1 MTLSC
6 AIFNELKFLCR
17 LQILTKLVYNGI
29 FNLTALRV
37 CIVISIVESF
47 LLCPSMLL
55 LGRVSSIFHHIWV
68 TEEKDFDCHSSQAHC
83 YTKRPPLKFSKLI
96 GIVVEWDKY
105 LLWKACCVLRIIF
118 RTKSKSLFAQLAI
131 RHRVA
136 PCLYKNVLL

>member
-1 MTLSC
+1 
-6 AIFNELKFLCR
+6 
-17 LQILTKLVYNGI
+17 
-29 FNLTALRV
+29 
-37 CIVISIVESF
+37 
-47 LLCPSMLL
+47 MLL

-118 RTKSKSLFAQLAI
+118 RTKSKSLFAQLAT
-131 RHRVA
+131 RHQVA
-136 PCLYKNVLL
+136 PCLYRNMLLWHSLLYICVCLLLNVERRPTQSFLLLLGLRQKTNYRL